1 MDWRWRK
8 KTNAKISALS
18 EKTSNML
25 VLVFTIFL
33 LLLLDSC
40 CCASENGHCPHEI
53 FQKTPG
59 WNYSNNCVAI
69 VRFTSKYDDIV
80 DAYVETC
87 KKYNHGTWYNIS
99 DLYQTLKKKKHL
111 MDKLAKDMMIYLNFQ
126 IVDKVVSNNAA
137 IINYT
142 VIDTTFGQ
150 KFEVFKLIN
159 DTWTAV
165 GDLNNSIPTWWVKKY
180 QEKKEI
186 KYKLCA
192 VYHKNIHFVVCD
204 MNHLTHVACIVPR
217 IGECKVVNA
226 EMDIKGCTYCKH
238 NYLLPYCTQKRIIT
252 AKTAKTIQLIVAIA
266 VVTITFLLILIV
278 IYRRTKSKMNEILKN
293 TSSVAA
299 PAPAP
304 APVPAPVPAP
314 HITATESP
322 TLSFTE

>member
-8 KTNAKISALS
+8 KTNAKISVLS

-33 LLLLDSC
+33 LVLLDSC

-69 VRFTSKYDDIV
+69 VRFTSKYNDMV
-80 DAYVETC
+80 DGYVETC

-126 IVDKVVSNNAA
+126 IVDKVVSNNAT

-165 GDLNNSIPTWWVKKY
+165 GDLNNSIPIWWVEKHR
-180 QEKKEI
+180 EKKEI

-192 VYHKNIHFVVCD
+192 MYHKNIHFVVCD

-226 EMDIKGCTYCKH
+226 EMDVKGCTYCKH
-238 NYLLPYCTQKRIIT
+238 NYLLPYCKRIICSSHILIHFSSVWSIKSSNNEFYIISEEKIT
-252 AKTAKTIQLIVAIA
+252 TVEAAETIQLML
-266 VVTITFLLILIV
+266 TTFYQIFDS
-278 IYRRTKSKMNEILKN
+278 IYI
-293 TSSVAA
+293 
-299 PAPAP
+299 
-304 APVPAPVPAP
+304 
-314 HITATESP
+314 
-322 TLSFTE
+322 

>member
-1 MDWRWRK
+1 MAMDWRWRR
-8 KTNAKISALS
+8 KTNAKISVLS

-59 WNYSNNCVAI
+59 WNYSDNCVAI
-69 VRFTSKYDDIV
+69 VRFTSKYDDMV
-80 DAYVETC
+80 DGYVETC

-111 MDKLAKDMMIYLNFQ
+111 DKLAKDMMIYLNFQ
-126 IVDKVVSNNAA
+126 IVDKVVNNNGT

-165 GDLNNSIPTWWVKKY
+165 GDLNNSIPIQWVEKH
-180 QEKKEI
+180 QEKTEI

-192 VYHKNIHFVVCD
+192 MYHKNIHFVVCD

-226 EMDIKGCTYCKH
+226 EMDVKGCTYCKH
-238 NYLLPYCTQKRIIT
+238 NYLLPYCKQKKIT
-252 AKTAKTIQLIVAIA
+252 TDETAETIQLML
-266 VVTITFLLILIV
+266 TTFYKNFDS
-278 IYRRTKSKMNEILKN
+278 IYI
-293 TSSVAA
+293 
-299 PAPAP
+299 
-304 APVPAPVPAP
+304 
-314 HITATESP
+314 
-322 TLSFTE
+322 

>member
-1 MDWRWRK
+1 MDWRWRR
-8 KTNAKISALS
+8 KTNAKISVLS

-69 VRFTSKYDDIV
+69 VRFTSKYDDMV
-80 DAYVETC
+80 DGYVETC

-126 IVDKVVSNNAA
+126 IVDKVVSNNGT

-165 GDLNNSIPTWWVKKY
+165 GDLNNSIPIQWV
-180 QEKKEI
+180 EKHKEKTEI

-192 VYHKNIHFVVCD
+192 VYIHRNIHFVVCD

-226 EMDIKGCTYCKH
+226 EMDVKGCTYCKH
-238 NYLLPYCTQKRIIT
+238 NYLLPYCKQKKIT
-252 AKTAKTIQLIVAIA
+252 TDETAETIQLMVAHN
-266 VVTITFLLILIV
+266 IL
-278 IYRRTKSKMNEILKN
+278 
-293 TSSVAA
+293 
-299 PAPAP
+299 
-304 APVPAPVPAP
+304 
-314 HITATESP
+314 
-322 TLSFTE
+322 